1 MKFLK
6 WLGIS
11 LVSIAALL
19 LIIALFLPSHFHVE
33 RSVKIQKPI
42 STVFETAIDINQRAE
57 WDPWI
62 ELEPDAK
69 IKVHITPEIIG
80 SGYTWK
86 GEIIG
91 EGKITIQEFVPNKLI
106 KSKIKFIAPQSME
119 SDVIWTF
126 TETDNISFV
135 TWAFEGSLS
144 YPIEKWSGL
153 FMDKFMGP
161 QFEKG
166 LSNFK
171 KLVESLPDMKG
182 RTGEIKEFQFEG
194 LLAVTMKDECDMNK
208 ISSKMMEMYPELMN
222 YLKNN
227 NTDISGSPFAI
238 YHPCENAGQTILECG
253 LPINMKLAGEEN
265 INFIEI
271 PAGKT
276 IMASHFGH
284 FRSVKTTYEALQKYI
299 TENNIEIIGSPW
311 EMYITDPMKEPDQS
325 KWETKVYFPIK

>member
-11 LVSIAALL
+11 LLSLIALL
-19 LIIALFLPSHFHVE
+19 LIIALFLPSNFHVE
-33 RSVKIQKPI
+33 RSVEIDKPLNI
-42 STVFETAIDINQRAE
+42 IFKTAVDMNQRAK
-57 WDPWI
+57 WDPW
-62 ELEPDAK
+62 LEMEPNAE
-69 IKVHITPEIIG
+69 INVQMTPKIIG

-91 EGKITIQEFVPNKLI
+91 EGKITIQEFIPNELI
-106 KSKIKFIAPQSME
+106 KSKIEFIEPQSME
-119 SDVIWTF
+119 SDVIWSF
-126 TETDNISFV
+126 NEADNGTII
-135 TWAFEGSLS
+135 TWAFEGTLS

-166 LSNFK
+166 LNNFK
-171 KLVESLPDMKG
+171 NLVESLPDMSG

-194 LLAVTMKDECDMNK
+194 LIAVSIKEECEMNK
-208 ISSKMMEMYPELMN
+208 LNSKMIEIYPQLMN
-222 YLKNN
+222 YLNENDSK
-227 NTDISGSPFAI
+227 IYGPPFAI
-238 YHPCENAGQTILECG
+238 YHESETDGFTLLECG
-253 LPINMKLAGEEN
+253 LPVKSKIEGKGN
-265 INFIEI
+265 INFIKI
-271 PAGKT
+271 LPTKT

-284 FRSVKTTYEALQKYI
+284 YNTVQLTYGTLLNYI
-299 TENNIEIIGSPW
+299 NDNGIEVTGTPW

>member
-11 LVSIAALL
+11 LLSIVALL
-19 LIIALFLPSHFHVE
+19 LIIALFLPSNFHVE
-33 RSVKIQKPI
+33 RSIEIEKQI
-42 STVFETAIDINQRAE
+42 STVFETAIDMNQRAK

-62 ELEPDAK
+62 EMEPDAE
-69 IKVHITPEIIG
+69 IKVNITPDIIG

-91 EGKITIQEFVPNKLI
+91 EGKITIQEFIPNELI
-106 KSKIKFIAPQSME
+106 KSKIAFIAPQSM
-119 SDVIWTF
+119 DANVIWNF
-126 TETDNISFV
+126 EETDNGTVI

-153 FMDKFMGP
+153 FMDKFLGP

-171 KLVESLPDMKG
+171 RFVENLPDMKG

-194 LLAVTMKDECDMNK
+194 LLAVTIKEECSLNK
-208 ISSKMMEMYPELMN
+208 LSSKMMDMYPELMS
-222 YLKNN
+222 YLNKNN
-227 NTDISGSPFAI
+227 LDISGAPFAL
-238 YHPCENAGQTILECG
+238 YHESENEGYTLLECG
-253 LPINMKLAGEEN
+253 LPINSKIEGENN
-265 INFIEI
+265 IEFLEI
-271 PAGKT
+271 AATKT

-284 FRSVKTTYEALQKYI
+284 YNTVQLTYNALSDYI
-299 TENNIEIIGSPW
+299 IKNDIEIIGTPW

>member
-6 WLGIS
+6 WLGITIFTI
-11 LVSIAALL
+11 VALL
-19 LIIALFLPSHFHVE
+19 LVIAIFLPSNFHVE
-33 RSVKIQKPI
+33 RSIEIDKSIT
-42 STVFETAIDINQRAE
+42 TVFQTAVDMNQRAK

-62 ELEPDAK
+62 ELEPDAE
-69 IKVHITPEIIG
+69 IKVEMTPEIIG
-80 SGYTWK
+80 SGYSWNGK
-86 GEIIG
+86 VIG
-91 EGKITIQEFVPNKLI
+91 EGKITIKEFKPDELI
-106 KSKIKFIAPQSME
+106 KSKITFIAPQSME

-126 TETDNISFV
+126 KESNKNTNV

-171 KLVESLPDMKG
+171 QLVESLPDMEG

-194 LLAVTMKDECDMNK
+194 LLSVTMKDECPMNK
-208 ISSKMMEMYPELMN
+208 LSSKMMEMYPELMN
-222 YLKNN
+222 FLNKNN
-227 NTDISGSPFAI
+227 LDISGPPFAL
-238 YHPCENAGQTILECG
+238 YHESDKEGYTILQCG
-253 LPINMKLAGEEN
+253 LPIKSKVEGNDN
-265 INFIEI
+265 ISFLEI
-271 PAGKT
+271 VPTKT

-284 FRSVKTTYEALQKYI
+284 YNTVNITYKNILEYI
-299 TENNIEIIGSPW
+299 KSNELEITGVPW
-311 EMYITDPMKEPDQS
+311 EMYITDPMQEPDQS

>member
-11 LVSIAALL
+11 LISLIALL
-19 LIIALFLPSHFHVE
+19 LIIALFLPSNFHVE
-33 RSVKIQKPI
+33 RSIEIDKPVNAI
-42 STVFETAIDINQRAE
+42 FETAVDMNLRAK
-57 WDPWI
+57 WDPW
-62 ELEPDAK
+62 LEMEPSAE
-69 IKVHITPEIIG
+69 ISVQMTPEIIG

-91 EGKITIQEFVPNKLI
+91 EGKITILEFIPNELI
-106 KSKIKFIAPQSME
+106 KSKIEFIEPQSME
-119 SDVIWTF
+119 SDVIWSF
-126 TETDNISFV
+126 IETDNGTLI

-171 KLVESLPDMKG
+171 KLVESLPDMSG

-194 LLAVTMKDECDMNK
+194 LFAISIKEECAINK
-208 ISSKMMEMYPELMN
+208 LSSKMMEMYPELMDFLN
-222 YLKNN
+222 ENN
-227 NTDISGSPFAI
+227 LEIYGPPFAI
-238 YHPCENAGQTILECG
+238 YHESETEGFTLLECA
-253 LPINMKLAGEEN
+253 LPIKTKIKGKDN

-271 PAGKT
+271 LPTKT

-284 FRSVKTTYEALQKYI
+284 YNTVKTTYSELFKHI
-299 TENNIEIIGSPW
+299 NENSLNVTGSPW

>member
-11 LVSIAALL
+11 LLSIIALL
-19 LIIALFLPSHFHVE
+19 LIIALFLPSNFHVE
-33 RSVKIQKPI
+33 QSIEIEKPI
-42 STVFETAIDINQRAE
+42 STVFQTAIDMNQRAK

-62 ELEPDAK
+62 EMDPEAE
-69 IKVHITPEIIG
+69 IKVQITPEIIG

-91 EGKITIQEFVPNKLI
+91 EGKITIQEFIPNELI
-106 KSKIKFIAPQSME
+106 KSKIEFIAPQSME
-119 SDVIWTF
+119 SDVIWNF
-126 TETDNISFV
+126 KKTEKNTNI

-153 FMDKFMGP
+153 FMDKFMGA

-171 KLVESLPDMKG
+171 ELVESLPDMAG
-182 RTGEIKEFQFEG
+182 RTGEIKEVQFEG
-194 LLAVTMKDECDMNK
+194 LYAVTIKEQCDMNK
-208 ISSKMMEMYPELMN
+208 LSSKMIEMYPELMN

-238 YHPCENAGQTILECG
+238 YHPCEDAGQTILECG

-265 INFIEI
+265 ISFIEI
-271 PAGKT
+271 PASKT

-284 FRSVKTTYEALQKYI
+284 YKTVRTTYEALQKYI

>member
-6 WLGIS
+6 WLGIII
-11 LVSIAALL
+11 LV
-19 LIIALFLPSHFHVE
+19 IIALFLIIPLFLPSNFHIE
-33 RSVKIQKPI
+33 RSIIIDKPVHHVFNTAVDMNKRVK
-42 STVFETAIDINQRAE
+42 

-62 ELEPDAK
+62 ETDPEAE
-69 IKVHITPEIIG
+69 INVHITPEVIG

-91 EGKITIQEFVPNKLI
+91 EGIIAIKEFIPNELI
-106 KSKIKFIAPQSME
+106 KSKIEFISPQSME
-119 SDVIWTF
+119 SDVIWNFKEANKNT
-126 TETDNISFV
+126 NI

-171 KLVESLPDMKG
+171 KLVESLPDLTG
-182 RTGEIKEFQFEG
+182 RTGEIKEVQFEG
-194 LLAVTMKDECDMNK
+194 LLAVTMKDECAMNK
-208 ISSKMMEMYPELMN
+208 LSSKMMEMYPELMN
-222 YLKNN
+222 YLSEVNSE
-227 NTDISGSPFAI
+227 ISGPPFAI
-238 YHPCENAGQTILECG
+238 YHKSETEGYTLLECG
-253 LPINMKLAGEEN
+253 LPINSKIEGKDN
-265 INFIEI
+265 INFLEI
-271 PAGKT
+271 TPTKT

-284 FRSVKTTYEALQKYI
+284 YNTVKTTYNALLKYI
-299 TENNIEIIGSPW
+299 NENKIEVTGSPW